1 MITWFAIQFA
11 DNSTGYQK
19 MQDGN
24 CVGVYRADGTVVS
37 AEEVVEYTCV
47 NDNAAQP
54 SWYVPP
60 TE

>member
-1 MITWFAIQFA
+1 MITWFAIQFT
-11 DNSTGYQK
+11 DNSTGY
-19 MQDGN
+19 MHLIDGN
-24 CVGVYRADGTVVS
+24 CQNVYRADGTVVG
-37 AEEVVEYTCV
+37 AEEAVEYTCV